1 VSGTSR
7 ESRKFLRLSM
17 KYGDKK
23 MTYKILICDKIADEG
38 MKMMKEKG
46 YEITKAWNIP
56 KTELPKIVSEFNAL
70 IVRSATKVEGDLL
83 ANAKKLRVIG
93 RAGEGL
99 DNIDLKKVA
108 EFGITT
114 VNTPHV
120 SYLSVAELT
129 IGYMIALAR
138 RIVEGTLSLREGKW
152 RKDELMGMEVN
163 GKTLGVIG
171 CGYIGETVE
180 RLAASLGMKVL
191 VVEECVFD
199 RFVPIDE
206 MLCQADFVTVHVPLT
221 PHTWHMLST
230 KEFEMMK
237 DGVMIIDCSRGGVVD
252 QEALYKALVSGK
264 VKAAAVDVFEEEPP
278 KNSKLLTLKNVIATP
293 HIGAQTEEAQLKA
306 SLQIANRVIEALEK
320 SAS

>member
-1 VSGTSR
+1 M
-7 ESRKFLRLSM
+7 E
-17 KYGDKK
+17 
-23 MTYKILICDKIADEG
+23 
-38 MKMMKEKG
+38 EKG
-46 YEITKAWNIP
+46 YEVTKAWDLP
-56 KTELPKIVSEFNAL
+56 KTKLPGIIGEYDAL
-70 IVRSATKVEGDLL
+70 IVRSATKVTADLI

-99 DNIDLKKVA
+99 DNIDLKKAKELSIAV
-108 EFGITT
+108 

-120 SYLSVAELT
+120 SYVSVAELT
-129 IGYMIALAR
+129 IGHLLALAR

-152 RKDELMGMEVN
+152 AKDELMGVEVK

-171 CGYIGETVE
+171 CGYIGKTVE
-180 RLAASLGMKVL
+180 RLAISLGMNVL

-199 RFVPIDE
+199 RFVPLDE
-206 MLCQADFVTVHVPLT
+206 MLPEADFITIHVPFT
-221 PHTWHMLST
+221 PHTRHMLST
-230 KEFEMMK
+230 KEFNMMK

-252 QEALYKALVSGK
+252 QEALYQALVSGK

-293 HIGAQTEEAQLKA
+293 HVGAQTQEAQLKA
-306 SLQIANRVIEALEK
+306 SIQIAKKIIEVLEK

>member
-1 VSGTSR
+1 MGV
-7 ESRKFLRLSM
+7 
-17 KYGDKK
+17 KK
-23 MTYKILICDKIADEG
+23 LTYKILICDKIANKG
-38 MKMMKEKG
+38 IKMMEEKG
-46 YEITKAWNIP
+46 YEITKAWDMP
-56 KTELPKIVSEFNAL
+56 KTELPRIANEYHAL
-70 IVRSATKVEGDLL
+70 IVRSATKVKGDLL
-83 ANAKKLRVIG
+83 TNAKKLRVIG

-99 DNIDLKKVA
+99 DNIDLKKAV
-108 EFGITT
+108 ELGISV

-129 IGYMIALAR
+129 IGYLLALAR
-138 RIVEGTLSLREGKW
+138 GIVEGTLSLREGKW
-152 RKDELMGMEVN
+152 KKDDLMGVEVN

-171 CGYIGETVE
+171 CGYIGKTVE
-180 RLAASLGMKVL
+180 RFAISLGMKVL

-206 MLCQADFVTVHVPLT
+206 MLPKADFITVHIPLT
-221 PHTWHMLST
+221 PHTRHMIST
-230 KEFEMMK
+230 KEFNMMK

-252 QEALYKALVSGK
+252 QEALYNALVSGK
-264 VKAAAVDVFEEEPP
+264 VKAAAVDVFEDEPP

-306 SLQIANRVIEALEK
+306 SIQIANKVIETLEN